1 MKKYFMIFLCIAGHL
16 GTLQAVCTPKIEPV
30 DLVNTFIGT
39 SNLGTTNPG
48 AICPNGLMSVVP
60 FNVMGSDENKCDK
73 DTRWWST
80 PYEFHNV
87 FLRAILM

>member
-1 MKKYFMIFLCIAGHL
+1 MKKNLIFALCMACNL
-16 GTLQAVCTPKIEPV
+16 GTLQTARASEIEPV

-60 FNVMGSDENKCDK
+60 FKGMGSYENKFDK
-73 DTRWWST
+73 YTRWW
-80 PYEFHNV
+80 
-87 FLRAILM
+87 